1 VKAAAIGAH
10 AAVPALP
17 VITGGLA
24 DGTTA
29 DPNVTMMQAPYLSA
43 AVKAVPDLPT
53 YVSGIGIHPYS
64 GQVAPGAP
72 GDRFTATLAER
83 RDVRDRLLPRADL
96 WATEMGY
103 YTAGPNAVS
112 EADQASWLTQ
122 QYDTLNAAPDVRAA
136 IIHGLYDATWVH
148 LAGRLAEKLD
158 VGGLP
163 GPLGG
168 VVGALSGDPARSYG
182 LLRRPGAPKPA
193 FCSFVRRA
201 GNVYAGC

>member
-10 AAVPALP
+10 AAVPTLP

-24 DGTTA
+24 DGTSA

-43 AVKAVPDLPT
+43 AVQAVPDLPA

-72 GDRFTATLAER
+72 GDRFTATLAEM
-83 RDVRDRLLPRADL
+83 RDVRDRVLPGADL

-122 QYDTLNAAPDVRAA
+122 QYDTLNGAPDVRAA
-136 IIHGLYDATWVH
+136 IVHGLYDATWV
-148 LAGRLAEKLD
+148 
-158 VGGLP
+158 
-163 GPLGG
+163 
-168 VVGALSGDPARSYG
+168 SGDPARSYG